1 MSAQN
6 FHLHLPS
13 LRELQ
18 NTLQA
23 DDIMLWILERETS
36 SLRATL
42 STALPLKNEFS
53 QPLSRGVIS
62 QSFLTGL
69 PILEKNLQ
77 AHASYDPTFDSK
89 TGQEVSSLMAAP
101 IWFDGELTGILTA
114 VIFTQNTGK
123 KQFTALHLNK
133 LASKARNLLSS

>member
-1 MSAQN
+1 
-6 FHLHLPS
+6 
-13 LRELQ
+13 
-18 NTLQA
+18 
-23 DDIMLWILERETS
+23 MLWTLDRETS

-69 PILEKNLQ
+69 PILEENLQ
-77 AHASYDPTFDSK
+77 AHTSYDPSFDSE

-101 IWFDGELTGILTA
+101 IWREGELTGILTA
-114 VIFTQNTGK
+114 VIFTHNTEQ
-123 KQFTALHLNK
+123 KQFTGLHLNE
-133 LASKARNLLSS
+133 LASRARNLLSS